1 MPSSPRALIR
11 TQDHWGERPAGW
23 VPAHG
28 DSVHVRRERA
38 GLRAGA
44 GMDAG
49 AAEAGASG
57 AASAG
62 SWWVRGLGA
71 GLHAH
76 PRAPLPV
83 PALALEASG
92 QVRVSGACGCS
103 EKIPSVLRG
112 DDGTKYQEFSQH

>member
-1 MPSSPRALIR
+1 MQPAVCTMPSSPRALIR

-76 PRAPLPV
+76 PRAALAR

-103 EKIPSVLRG
+103 EKIGFARVDTG
-112 DDGTKYQEFSQH
+112 